1 VLCYRTPL
9 SVSRAKC
16 GLLPNSLGIYPSI
29 CRCRCAKHFARFQQ
43 TSSDPNTIKAIQ
55 NLALLYVEY
64 KLDGNYMATGLETVN
79 HSDDLRQRFLA
90 REAAA
95 YAEPLSCGRGGAVNG
110 CAVRVQHLVARLAR
124 RFKRR
129 EQALKLTDICKRPS
143 YFIQ

>member
-1 VLCYRTPL
+1 MSNVDYCLT
-9 SVSRAKC
+9 
-16 GLLPNSLGIYPSI
+16 LLPYPLI
-29 CRCRCAKHFARFQQ
+29 CRYRCARHFARFQQ

-55 NLALLYVEY
+55 SLALLYVEY

-79 HSDDLRQRFLA
+79 HSDHLRQRFLE

-95 YAEPLSCGRGGAVNG
+95 YAEPLSFFFFQSWLNCRVAAEGAVNG
-110 CAVRVQHLVARLAR
+110 CAVRVQHLVAGLAR

-129 EQALKLTDICKRPS
+129 DQALKLTDICKRPS